1 MQGIKV
7 NNLSKVDTRNYKEGT
22 VFITDQSVGVLLNG
36 TIETL
41 VKQSE
46 LRKIIRQEVN
56 KKVKKDGE

>member
-7 NNLSKVDTRNYKEGT
+7 SNLTKVDTRNYKEGT

-36 TIETL
+36 KIEAL

-46 LRKIIRQEVN
+46 LRKIIRQEV
-56 KKVKKDGE
+56 KKVKTDGQ